1 MLIFIIL
8 AIVVVVC
15 VWRTY
20 RFNTFDT
27 VVAFTGGLG
36 SGKSFMSVDI
46 ACKLLR
52 RQRRK
57 VWLHNLLHPKDKW
70 EKPMLYS
77 SIPVKVKRKE
87 MATILT
93 DGHLLLQE
101 KIVPNSVVFID
112 EIGGYCSQFD
122 YNATNTDIFDEFV
135 RFFRHYTKGGYLVV
149 NDQCSENIVLQVR
162 RRLNTVY
169 NLMAFRIWPAK
180 WFPLFYTVKVRN
192 ITVSEEIKTIEEQD
206 TEDNMTT
213 YFGIMPPFKRYDT
226 HCYSHR
232 YDRVMK
238 RNDNKHNEMKQD
250 KILRINKKKQE
261 SLDAKILRVDSQNA
275 QKCDEPAELDFVTF
289 QQTLKEI
296 EKTLAKHKQV

>member
-1 MLIFIIL
+1 MWILIIV
-8 AIVVVVC
+8 AIVIAVIA
-15 VWRTY
+15 WRSY
-20 RFNTFDT
+20 SFNTFDT

-36 SGKSFMSVDI
+36 SGKSFMSVSM
-46 ACKLLR
+46 AVKLLR
-52 RQRRK
+52 RQRFK
-57 VWLHNLLHPKDKW
+57 CWLHNLLHPRDRW
-70 EKPMLYS
+70 ERPILYS
-77 SIPVKVKRKE
+77 SIPVRVSRRE

-101 KIVPNSVVFID
+101 RIIPNSVVFID

-122 YNATNTDIFDEFV
+122 YRATNTDIFDEFV

-169 NLMAFRIWPAK
+169 NLMGFRMWPSRYL
-180 WFPLFYTVKVRN
+180 PLFYTVKVRN

-213 YFGIMPPFKRYDT
+213 YFGFVPFLCRYDT

-232 YDRVMK
+232 YDRVTR
-238 RNDNKHNEMKQD
+238 RNDKKHEQMKQD
-250 KILRINKKKQE
+250 KILRINKRKQE
-261 SLDAKILRVDSQNA
+261 ALDDKIVRVDKQA
-275 QKCDEPAELDFVTF
+275 AE
-289 QQTLKEI
+289 
-296 EKTLAKHKQV
+296 EKKIDGKS